1 MVESVSETSRTFSSA
16 SFAFETA
23 AAARQSVQAPG
34 FPCSGD
40 LGVERT
46 EFSDK
51 DVSVV
56 VEVRDDD
63 AHQPRNVTL

>member
-1 MVESVSETSRTFSSA
+1 M
-16 SFAFETA
+16 
-23 AAARQSVQAPG
+23 
-34 FPCSGD
+34 
-40 LGVERT
+40 LGHHWVRRT